1 MGRMLGSF
9 ADDTELDRP
18 DLNKCPDCKCY
29 FAGDTC
35 PLCGKVCP
43 EEMRAG
49 NRKPV
54 KVKKQHFPKLMVH
67 RMMRQDV
74 TR

>member
-9 ADDTELDRP
+9 ADDEELDRP
-18 DLNKCPDCKCY
+18 DLNKCPDCDCF
-29 FAGDTC
+29 FASDAC
-35 PLCGKVCP
+35 PLCKKICP

-54 KVKKQHFPKLMVH
+54 KHKKRKNTF
-67 RMMRQDV
+67 
-74 TR
+74 